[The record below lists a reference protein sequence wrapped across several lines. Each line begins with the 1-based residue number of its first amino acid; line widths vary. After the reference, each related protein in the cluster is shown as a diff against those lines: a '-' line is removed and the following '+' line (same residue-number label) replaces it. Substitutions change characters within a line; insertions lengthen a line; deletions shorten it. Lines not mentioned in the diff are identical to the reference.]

1 MKRVDLQCGIVWTFN
16 PQTSKTMKQKEPI
29 VEFLKTLS
37 HQEKVNLTFQLMDYI
52 SEKMY
57 VSGDTITIVTN
68 EYSTEE

>member
-1 MKRVDLQCGIVWTFN
+1 MKNTQ
-16 PQTSKTMKQKEPI
+16 
-29 VEFLKTLS
+29 EFLNTLS